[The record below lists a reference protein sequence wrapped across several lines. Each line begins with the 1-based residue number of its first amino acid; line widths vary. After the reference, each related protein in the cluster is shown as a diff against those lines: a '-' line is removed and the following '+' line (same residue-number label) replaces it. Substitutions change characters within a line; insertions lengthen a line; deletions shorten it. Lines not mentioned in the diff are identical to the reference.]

1 MSLPWLRDAWLQIT
15 ADFHQQRLG
24 HAHCIPE
31 RNELG
36 AEAFTQALVDFL
48 LCLAPDKR
56 ACGQCKSC
64 LLRQSGTHPD
74 YYLLASEDN
83 KAIGVDKIRELTS
96 QLQHTASQ
104 HGAKVAWIK
113 NAEQMSVAAANALL
127 KTLEEPTANTYL
139 ILSPKRS
146 SQLLPTL
153 RSRMRLHRLPEPSA
167 AEVEAWLTKQLQR
180 SLKEH
185 EQQLLKR
192 YAQAPLQVLAMLKG
206 DKLTQ
211 QDHLGYVNQL
221 AEALFTEQALPI
233 PSKTD
238 WDLWLTA
245 SELLLQE
252 LIRIKQRVAGQRLF
266 FPDLQPAAQRWLQ
279 NQQVGLTE
287 LYQSLALCYD
297 LRKVTGE
304 QAGLNV
310 PLLLQQQWLTWINK
324 G

>member
-127 KTLEEPTANTYL
+127 KNARRTNRQYL
-139 ILSPKRS
+139 LNSQPKAQQS
-146 SQLLPTL
+146 T
-153 RSRMRLHRLPEPSA
+153 
-167 AEVEAWLTKQLQR
+167 VTNLT
-180 SLKEH
+180 
-185 EQQLLKR
+185 
-192 YAQAPLQVLAMLKG
+192 
-206 DKLTQ
+206 
-211 QDHLGYVNQL
+211 
-221 AEALFTEQALPI
+221 
-233 PSKTD
+233 
-238 WDLWLTA
+238 
-245 SELLLQE
+245 
-252 LIRIKQRVAGQRLF
+252 
-266 FPDLQPAAQRWLQ
+266 
-279 NQQVGLTE
+279 
-287 LYQSLALCYD
+287 
-297 LRKVTGE
+297 
-304 QAGLNV
+304 
-310 PLLLQQQWLTWINK
+310 
-324 G
+324 